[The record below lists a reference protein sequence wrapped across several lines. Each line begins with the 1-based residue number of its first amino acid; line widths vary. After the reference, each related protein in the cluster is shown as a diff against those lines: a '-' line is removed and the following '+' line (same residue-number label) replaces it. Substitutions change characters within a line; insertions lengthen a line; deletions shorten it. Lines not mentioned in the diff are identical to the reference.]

1 MKPLSP
7 GSRDDAGE
15 TAPLECQACLWSS
28 TQTIR
33 PAVARNSAVGISS
46 PWIRDANWLLPLH
59 KHTWRAPHTR
69 LRFNH
74 FRPQTLHGRPR
85 YSKWWPYVGP
95 YYIALLVKEKLISLL
110 EATSSHKPNPNNLT
124 CEMIHPQ
131 YLLQVYFK
139 SQAFPDLNTKV
150 CWKMRRNLSRFYDHK
165 VILIYIYIY
174 LPVLSMYCKFL
185 SSIMD
190 LSTWPRQ
197 PETPN
202 LALCLLTQLPGF
214 QIIFSNC
221 VESNKLFTETC
232 NYLTTCLRNYGCAV
246 MTVKNSA
253 ANVVRK
259 PVWPCRFG
267 CYYHF
272 ELLLFLFKLLL
283 IHILWILDGKT
294 QYWIKKP
301 KTLKSLVLMLTPWC
315 LEW

>member
-33 PAVARNSAVGISS
+33 PAVASNSAVGISS

-74 FRPQTLHGRPR
+74 FRPQTLYGRPR

-95 YYIALLVKEKLISLL
+95 YYIPLLVKEKLISLL
-110 EATSSHKPNPNNLT
+110 EATSSTIWPVRSSTLSISSKFTLKAKPFPT
-124 CEMIHPQ
+124 STRRCVEKWGEIFPGSMIIRSSWHISSS
-131 YLLQVYFK
+131 LVHVLQVFELHHGLVHLTK
-139 SQAFPDLNTKV
+139 TARNTV
-150 CWKMRRNLSRFYDHK
+150 LIDSTSRFSDH
-165 VILIYIYIY
+165 L
-174 LPVLSMYCKFL
+174 F
-185 SSIMD
+185 
-190 LSTWPRQ
+190 
-197 PETPN
+197 
-202 LALCLLTQLPGF
+202 
-214 QIIFSNC
+214 NC
-221 VESNKLFTETC
+221 VESNTFFSETY

>member
-165 VILIYIYIY
+165 VILIYIYISSS
-174 LPVLSMYCKFL
+174 LVHVL
-185 SSIMD
+185 
-190 LSTWPRQ
+190 Q
-197 PETPN
+197 
-202 LALCLLTQLPGF
+202 
-214 QIIFSNC
+214 
-221 VESNKLFTETC
+221 V
-232 NYLTTCLRNYGCAV
+232 
-246 MTVKNSA
+246 
-253 ANVVRK
+253 
-259 PVWPCRFG
+259 
-267 CYYHF
+267 F
-272 ELLLFLFKLLL
+272 ELHHGLVHLTKTARNTKSGAVLIDSTTRFSDHLFQLC
-283 IHILWILDGKT
+283 G
-294 QYWIKKP
+294 IKQIVHWD
-301 KTLKSLVLMLTPWC
+301 L
-315 LEW
+315 